1 MNARL
6 EHIII
11 ISIFISFIITIS
23 TSMMHRWNKG
33 DDAKMIEMIEMIKMN
48 ELNEVIEMNVDDA
61 AKELQHVIMWC
72 SIEGAPFRCIDD
84 VASMHLNGNAYAY
97 VQCIDDVASMHLN
110 SISMME
116 PFDGMSGGVKGVV

>member
-11 ISIFISFIITIS
+11 ISILISFIITIS
-23 TSMMHRWNKG
+23 TSMMHRWNKD
-33 DDAKMIEMIEMIKMN
+33 DDAKMIEMIEMIEM
-48 ELNEVIEMNVDDA
+48 NEVIEMNVDDA

-72 SIEGAPFRCIDD
+72 SIEGAPFRCIDG
-84 VASMHLNGNAYAY
+84 VASMHRNGEAY
-97 VQCIDDVASMHLN
+97 MHLN

-116 PFDGMSGGVKGVV
+116 PFDGMSGGMV